1 MSPTPSHNS
10 PEARAE
16 LRRAALEYHEFPTPG
31 KVSIQATKQLAN
43 QHDLALAYSPG
54 VAAPCEEIV
63 KDPDNAYKYTS
74 KGNLVAVISNGTAV
88 LGLGDIGPLA
98 SKPVMEG
105 KGVLFKKFAGI
116 DVFDLEIAEKNLD
129 KLVDIIA
136 ALEPTFGGINL
147 EDIKA
152 PDCFYVERK
161 LRERM
166 KIPVFHD
173 DQHGTAIVVGAAILN
188 GIKVAGKDLKKV
200 KLVTSGAGAAALACL
215 GLLVKMGV
223 PKSNIFVTDLAGVV
237 YEGRTELMDEDKIQ
251 FVQKTSA
258 RTLDDVIEGADI
270 FLGLSAGG
278 VLKPAM
284 VRKMAKQPL
293 ILALANPTPEILPEE
308 VLSVRT
314 DAIIATGR
322 SDYHNQVN
330 NVLCFPYI
338 FRGALDAGAS
348 TITDEM
354 EIASVYAIAEL
365 AQAEQSEVVAAAYVG
380 EKLVFGPEYLIPKP
394 FDPRLMMKIA
404 PAVAKAAADSGVARR
419 PIQDME
425 AYIEKLQSFVYA
437 SGSIMKP
444 IYAAAKL
451 GAKKRVC
458 FAEGEEERVLRA
470 VQIVVDEDLAKPT
483 LIGRPAIIAQR
494 IEKFGL
500 RLQEGKDYQVVNVE
514 QDHRYRDF
522 WQTYWHMM
530 ARKGVTQQLAKIDMR
545 RRLSLIGTM
554 MLHKGE
560 VDGLICGTWSTPDVH
575 LNYVDQVI
583 GNRKGV
589 STYACMNGLLLPD
602 RQVFLVDTHIKY
614 DPTAEQLC
622 EITIMAA
629 EEMRRFGLQPKAAL
643 LSHSNFG
650 TSQQASAIK
659 MRETLALLKKK
670 APWLEVDG
678 EMHGDVALDG
688 AERARQIPDTTLIGD
703 ANLLVLPNLDSA
715 NIAYNLL
722 KTAAGGNI
730 AIGPVLLGAA
740 KPVHILTASA
750 TVRRIVNMTALTVAD
765 ASALR

>member
-1 MSPTPSHNS
+1 MGSNHSHNS
-10 PEARAE
+10 AEARAE

-31 KVSIQATKQLAN
+31 KVAIHATKQLVN

-63 KDPDNAYKYTS
+63 KDPNAAFKYTS

-116 DVFDLEIAEKNLD
+116 DVFDLEIEEKNLD

-173 DQHGTAIVVGAAILN
+173 DQHGTAITVGAAIIN
-188 GIKVAGKDLKKV
+188 GLKVAGKDIKTV

-215 GLLVKMGV
+215 GLLLKMGM
-223 PKSNIFVTDLAGVV
+223 PRKNIYVTDLAGVV

-251 FVQKTSA
+251 FAQKTDA
-258 RTLDDVIEGADI
+258 RTLSDIIDGADV

-278 VLKPAM
+278 VLKPEM
-284 VRKMAKQPL
+284 VKKMAAKP
-293 ILALANPTPEILPEE
+293 IIMALANPNPEITPEE
-308 VLSVRT
+308 VKAVRD

-354 EIASVYAIAEL
+354 EIAAVYAIAEL
-365 AQAEQSEVVAAAYVG
+365 AQAEQSEVVAAAYAG
-380 EKLVFGPEYLIPKP
+380 ESLAFGPEYLIPKP

-404 PAVAKAAADSGVARR
+404 PAVAKAAADSGVATR

-425 AYIEKLQSFVYA
+425 AYIEKLQGFVYA

-444 IYAAAKL
+444 IYAAAKR
-451 GAKKRVC
+451 ATKKRVC

-470 VQIVVDEDLAKPT
+470 VQIVVDEGLAKPT
-483 LIGRPAIIAQR
+483 LIGRPAVIAQR

-500 RLQEGKDYQVVNVE
+500 RLKEGVNYDVVNVE

-522 WQTYWHMM
+522 WQTYYKMT
-530 ARKGVTQQLAKIDMR
+530 ARKGVTEQLAKIDMR

-560 VDGLICGTWSTPDVH
+560 VDGLICGTWSTPLTH

-589 STYACMNGLLLPD
+589 STYAAMNGLLLPD
-602 RQVFLVDTHIKY
+602 RQVFLVDTHINY
-614 DPTAEQLC
+614 DPTAEQLA
-622 EITIMAA
+622 EITVMAA
-629 EEMRRFGLQPKAAL
+629 EEMRRFGIQPKAAL

-650 TSQQASAIK
+650 SSDQPSALK
-659 MRETLALLKKK
+659 MRETLALVKKK

-678 EMHGDVALDG
+678 EMHGDSALDG
-688 AERARQIPDTTLIGD
+688 AARAAHMPDTTLIGD

-740 KPVHILTASA
+740 KPVHILTAST

-765 ASALR
+765 ASAAR